1 MPRKAKS
8 VSSCLQCKGAIKLF
22 YSMRFD
28 TCDGWCSEKCFNT
41 WCDIEERRVINNMSS
56 DIRKKIPVIGHP
68 TPSAQR

>member
-1 MPRKAKS
+1 MPRKAKP
-8 VSSCLQCKGAIKLF
+8 VSKCIQCHGPVTVF

-41 WCDIEERRVINNMSS
+41 WCDIEDRHTIETLSVK
-56 DIRKKIPVIGHP
+56 KKIPVIGHP